1 MRRLLMLGA
10 KLLSRISIGR
20 EIIGYLVVMDRGS
33 AGDAEFAVHRL
44 RIMLRESLAPR
55 PHA

>member
-1 MRRLLMLGA
+1 MLGA
-10 KLLSRISIGR
+10 KLLSRIAIGR

-44 RIMLRESLAPR
+44 RIMPIKLVLNAD
-55 PHA
+55 AQ